1 MRDQEWMALALQE
14 ARRAWEAGEVPV
26 GAVVVCDDGV
36 VVSAHN
42 HVEAL
47 KDPSA
52 HAEMLAVR
60 EACRQRGDWRLS
72 DCTLY
77 VTLEPCLQCAGLA
90 VLARL
95 REIVY
100 ATEDHRFGGL
110 VSLMNVVQ
118 HPRLPHRVR
127 FRKGPLGEEARM
139 LLERFFQERR
149 R

>member
-1 MRDQEWMALALQE
+1 MALALQE
-14 ARRAWEAGEVPV
+14 ARRAFEEGEVPV
-26 GAVVVCDDGV
+26 GAVVVCGEEV
-36 VVSAHN
+36 VAAARN
-42 HVEAL
+42 RVEAL

-60 EACRQRGDWRLS
+60 EACRKQGDWRLT

-77 VTLEPCLQCAGLA
+77 VTLEPCIQCAGLA

-127 FRKGPLGEEARM
+127 FRRGPFSEEARS
-139 LLERFFQERR
+139 LLERFFRERR
-149 R
+149 T